1 MAIRYSIGRTPDN
14 IFTRQKMKKLSGFR
28 IVFND
33 SVPARMMDA
42 FLDNWGLD
50 LTKTDIAEIAGVSRD
65 SIYRILPIWEK
76 LGIVKETRK
85 IGATTLYTLNKDNE
99 AVKALKTFD
108 WKLTEYIIDKEIE
121 LEEPLKPI
129 KIAIEAA

>member
-1 MAIRYSIGRTPDN
+1 MAIGYSIGRTPDN

-65 SIYRILPIWEK
+65 SVYRILPIWEK

-108 WKLTEYIIDKEIE
+108 WKLTEYIIDKEME
-121 LEEPLKPI
+121 LEEHLKPI

>member
-1 MAIRYSIGRTPDN
+1 
-14 IFTRQKMKKLSGFR
+14 MKKISGFK

-50 LTKTDIAEIAGVSRD
+50 LTKTDIAEMASVSRD
-65 SIYRILPIWEK
+65 SVYRILPIWER

-108 WKLTEYIIDKEIE
+108 WKLTEYIIDKDIE
-121 LEEPLKPI
+121 PEEPSKLI